1 MCIRLHFRCSID
13 YKRKRWIKMFW
24 ILLIGIIIVSCVL
37 KEEDSSGSSSD
48 KHSSTVTSKTRATKT
63 LNVPYPYS
71 AIKRM
76 EVPVYIRETGIN
88 NKIATD
94 ILTKKIIYDE
104 GHHLLVLHC
113 GFGFENRNNFEMHL
127 WKMLCPSSLW
137 FIILVYSSRYGKIA
151 VKNSDGTV
159 KRKWKCIR
167 RPKSI
172 LRH

>member
-1 MCIRLHFRCSID
+1 
-13 YKRKRWIKMFW
+13 MFW

-76 EVPVYIRETGIN
+76 EVPVYIWETGIN

-94 ILTKKIIYDE
+94 I
-104 GHHLLVLHC
+104 
-113 GFGFENRNNFEMHL
+113 
-127 WKMLCPSSLW
+127 
-137 FIILVYSSRYGKIA
+137 
-151 VKNSDGTV
+151 
-159 KRKWKCIR
+159 
-167 RPKSI
+167 
-172 LRH
+172 

>member
-1 MCIRLHFRCSID
+1 
-13 YKRKRWIKMFW
+13 MFW

-63 LNVPYPYS
+63 LNVPYSYS

-76 EVPVYIRETGIN
+76 EVPVYIRENGIN

-104 GHHLLVLHC
+104 NTTRKEINTTQCKLKKAIKNL
-113 GFGFENRNNFEMHL
+113 
-127 WKMLCPSSLW
+127 KKK
-137 FIILVYSSRYGKIA
+137 KIKA
-151 VKNSDGTV
+151 K
-159 KRKWKCIR
+159 KK
-167 RPKSI
+167 
-172 LRH
+172 

>member
-1 MCIRLHFRCSID
+1 MCIRLQFRCSID

-76 EVPVYIRETGIN
+76 EVPVYIWETGI
-88 NKIATD
+88 
-94 ILTKKIIYDE
+94 KKQNSYWIGKKEIRYVE
-104 GHHLLVLHC
+104 GHHLLILHSSYHSFRFAQ
-113 GFGFENRNNFEMHL
+113 GTNKL

>member
-1 MCIRLHFRCSID
+1 M
-13 YKRKRWIKMFW
+13 
-24 ILLIGIIIVSCVL
+24 IGIIIVYYVL

-48 KHSSTVTSKTRATKT
+48 KHSSTVTSKTKATKI

-76 EVPVYIRETGIN
+76 EVTVYIWETGIN

-113 GFGFENRNNFEMHL
+113 GFGFENRNKFEMH
-127 WKMLCPSSLW
+127 WENAV
-137 FIILVYSSRYGKIA
+137 FYDADGKKID
-151 VKNSDGTV
+151 VQHKGCRGIV
-159 KRKWKCIR
+159 
-167 RPKSI
+167 PKYDEFGEHPETI
-172 LRH
+172 VEYELD

>member
-1 MCIRLHFRCSID
+1 
-13 YKRKRWIKMFW
+13 MFW

-104 GHHLLVLHC
+104 GHHLLVLHG
-113 GFGFENRNNFEMHL
+113 GFDFENRNNFEMH
-127 WKMLCPSSLW
+127 WEN
-137 FIILVYSSRYGKIA
+137 A
-151 VKNSDGTV
+151 VFYDANGRMVDVQHKGCRGIV
-159 KRKWKCIR
+159 
-167 RPKSI
+167 PKYDEFGEHPETI
-172 LRH
+172 VEYELD